1 MNGMSPIE
9 RELLTM
15 LAEEAAEVV
24 QAVTKIL
31 RHGPDSWNPDVEHKI
46 LNRMAL
52 RKEITDMLAVIQ
64 IMRESHKELL
74 NDIAGYPSHIELG
87 DAMRRKQ
94 RYMHRSLNE
103 DSKED

>member
-31 RHGPDSWNPDVEHKI
+31 RHGPDNYNPDAEVRV
-46 LNRMAL
+46 LNTSAL
-52 RKEITDMLAVIQ
+52 RKEIIDLVAVVQ
-64 IMRESHKELL
+64 IMRESDKPIL
-74 NDIAGYPSHIELG
+74 NFITFHPTPIELG